1 MGALLR
7 FSGIID
13 AVNDSIGRAVAWLI
27 LASVLVSSGN
37 ATVRYAFDTS
47 SNAWLELQW
56 YLYSAVFL
64 LCSGYT
70 LGRNEHIRIDI
81 VNSRLPPRVRA
92 WIDIVG
98 GLFFL
103 LPMALI
109 ILWLSVPM
117 VAESMARHE
126 MSADA
131 GGLLRWPVKILIP
144 IAFALLALQGMSEI
158 IKRIAFLMGRI
169 PDPGDKHGGHS
180 TVAEVMAETT

>member
-1 MGALLR
+1 MGALLWFCR
-7 FSGIID
+7 FVD
-13 AVNDSIGRAVAWLI
+13 ALNGRVGRALSWLI

-37 ATVRYAFDTS
+37 ALVRYALDTS

-70 LGRNEHIRIDI
+70 LERNDHIRIDI
-81 VNSRLPPRVRA
+81 IYNRLPPRVRA
-92 WIDIVG
+92 SIDIFG

-109 ILWLSVPM
+109 ILWLSIPM
-117 VAESMARHE
+117 VEESVLRHE
-126 MSADA
+126 VSADA
-131 GGLLRWPVKILIP
+131 GGLLRWPVKLLIP
-144 IAFALLALQGMSEI
+144 IAFALLALQGVSEI

-169 PDPGDKHGGHS
+169 PDPGDKHGAHS
-180 TVAEVMAETT
+180 TVAEVMAETA

>member
-1 MGALLR
+1 MGALLG
-7 FSGIID
+7 FSRVVD
-13 AVNDSIGRAVAWLI
+13 AVNDRVGRALSWLI

-37 ATVRYAFDTS
+37 ALVRYALDTS

-64 LCSGYT
+64 LCSGYA
-70 LGRNEHIRIDI
+70 LGRNDHIRIDI
-81 VNSRLPPRVRA
+81 VNTRLPPRVRA
-92 WIDIVG
+92 WIDIFG

-109 ILWLSVPM
+109 ILWLSIPM
-117 VAESMARHE
+117 VEESIVRHE
-126 MSADA
+126 VSADA

>member
-1 MGALLR
+1 MGALLSLSR
-7 FSGIID
+7 MID
-13 AVNDSIGRAVAWLI
+13 AVNDRVGRAISWLV

-37 ATVRYAFDTS
+37 ALVRYVLDTS

-81 VNSRLPPRVRA
+81 VNNRLSPRIRA
-92 WIDIVG
+92 WIDIFG

-109 ILWLSVPM
+109 ILWLSIPM
-117 VAESMARHE
+117 VEESIARHE
-126 MSADA
+126 VSADA

-144 IAFALLALQGMSEI
+144 IAFALLSLQGVSEI

-169 PDPGDKHGGHS
+169 PDPGQKHGAHS
-180 TVAEVMAETT
+180 PVAETMIETV